1 MMQEYVACW
10 LVCRER
16 GRKKGLYQVERVSC

>member
-1 MMQEYVACW
+1 MIQEYVACW